1 MHLFPSEYQNDLMSV
16 KSKSES
22 IQNVKMFNIF
32 LLEGIDASCKDYL
45 ISSEGTLSSLANF
58 AHLSLQAEIDEVAVL
73 YAPVLLLILIR
84 FHYFLSARP
93 AFFFITTFS
102 TQRTF
107 ASRGSEKFVQIIK
120 IKGEKPVRVLGI
132 KVSKTNQKCIC
143 S

>member
-73 YAPVLLLILIR
+73 YAPVLLLILTR

-93 AFFFITTFS
+93 AFFLS
-102 TQRTF
+102 QLL
-107 ASRGSEKFVQIIK
+107 VP
-120 IKGEKPVRVLGI
+120 KGHLLAEVVKNSCKLLTL
-132 KVSKTNQKCIC
+132 KVKNPYACWV
-143 S
+143 